1 MSVCCAHTGL
11 DTVTSST
18 YSYPSTSVCQS
29 LVKLSLLS
37 TVIQFSKYGV
47 SVVTFIQSAV
57 LIDCDSISLPYF
69 SVI

>member
-18 YSYPSTSVCQS
+18 YSYTSTSVCQS

-37 TVIQFSKYGV
+37 TVIHFSKYRV